1 MKKLRRTDPVADL
14 LQTSNKKEQVAQI
27 NQLVQMANAP
37 VLTLVITFD
46 SRNQRVNAEQVGA
59 EAPNEILQ
67 QVLDAA
73 KNLFNQ
79 QEVAKQVKL
88 ASTEVPDGEPV
99 EDLGEIP
106 ESPIDPPE
114 DIPPDNIEGEPDA
127 V

>member
-1 MKKLRRTDPVADL
+1 MKKLRRQDPVADI

-27 NQLVQMANAP
+27 QQMAQMANAP

-46 SRNQRVNAEQVGA
+46 SRNQRVNAEQIGA

-67 QVLDAA
+67 QILDAA

-79 QEVAKQVKL
+79 QEIAKQVKL
-88 ASTEVPDGEPV
+88 ASTEEPDGEPV

-114 DIPPDNIEGEPDA
+114 DIPPDNIEGELDGD
-127 V
+127 